1 MAKEGQTGMRT
12 GIALL
17 DNPIWSALTTG
28 HAHLAQGGDD
38 ARRYPAHIGPLSGMP
53 AQSEAGYAA
62 LRTLTGEAGLA
73 ALFLQEP
80 PRIPAGW
87 TLVRGGKLVQMMA
100 ERSLLAQPAT
110 PDGAELRRLTP
121 DDAPAMVE
129 LAHLTEP
136 GPFHLR
142 TMELGHFFGI
152 FWKERL
158 VAMAGERL
166 HLPGFIEV
174 SAVCTHPDAR
184 GRGYARLLMSRV
196 MKGIIAASSTPILHA
211 LADNHGAIRVYER
224 LGFTLQRTFELA
236 AVRREG

>member
-1 MAKEGQTGMRT
+1 MAKEGQTGMGT

-38 ARRYPAHIGPLSGMP
+38 ARRYPAGIGPLSGLP

-62 LRTLTGEAGLA
+62 LRALTGEAGLA
-73 ALFLQEP
+73 ALFLEET

-87 TLVRGGKLVQMMA
+87 SLVRGGKLVQMIA
-100 ERSLLAQPAT
+100 ERPVLAEPSSPA
-110 PDGAELRRLTP
+110 GSELRRLTP
-121 DDAPAMVE
+121 EDAPAMVE

-142 TMELGHFFGI
+142 TMELGNYFGI

-166 HLPGFIEV
+166 HVPGFVEV
-174 SAVCTHPDAR
+174 SAVCTHPEAR
-184 GRGYARLLMSRV
+184 GRGYAGLLMSRV
-196 MKGIIAASSTPILHA
+196 MEGIVAAGNTPFLHA
-211 LADNHGAIRVYER
+211 LAENHGAIRVDER
-224 LGFTLQRTFELA
+224 LGFTL
-236 AVRREG
+236 RRSFDFVALRRNP